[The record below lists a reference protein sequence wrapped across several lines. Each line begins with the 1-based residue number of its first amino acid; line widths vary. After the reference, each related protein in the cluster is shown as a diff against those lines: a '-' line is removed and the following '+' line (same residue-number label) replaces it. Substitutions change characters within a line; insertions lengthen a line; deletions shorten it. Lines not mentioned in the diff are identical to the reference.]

1 MQNKVVC
8 CFGHRNV
15 YRNISDAL
23 TSVVEDLITNENAKT
38 FMTGGMGEFDG
49 QFAATVRGLQRKYP
63 DIELLLVKP
72 YFSNELNTNKEYY
85 KIMYDDVVIP
95 DAVAGVHPKS
105 AIKKRNRWMVENSDY
120 IIGFVYRDF
129 GGAYD
134 AIKYAHKLGKQVFNL
149 AENEK

>member
-1 MQNKVVC
+1 
-8 CFGHRNV
+8 
-15 YRNISDAL
+15 
-23 TSVVEDLITNENAKT
+23 
-38 FMTGGMGEFDG
+38 MTGGMGEFDG

-85 KIMYDDVVIP
+85 KIVYDDVVIP
-95 DAVAGVHPKS
+95 DAVAGAHPKS
-105 AIKKRNRWMVENSDY
+105 AIKKRNRWMAENSDF

-149 AENEK
+149 AEEKS

>member
-23 TSVVEDLITNENAKT
+23 RSTIESLIIKENAEI

-49 QFAATVRGLQRKYP
+49 LFASTVRGLKRKYP
-63 DIELLLVKP
+63 DIKLLLIKP
-72 YFSNELNTNKEYY
+72 YFSGELNTNKDYY
-85 KIMYDDVVIP
+85 IMMYDEVVIP
-95 DAVAGVHPKS
+95 DAVAGVHPKA
-105 AIKKRNRWMVENSDY
+105 AIIKRNRWMAENSDN
-120 IIGFVYRDF
+120 IVAFVYRD

-134 AIKYAHKLGKQVFNL
+134 AVKYARKLGKQVFNL
-149 AENEK
+149 AEDIE